1 MNTASAASRA
11 MTMLAAPFRRGTLRF
26 VGFLLACLFVVLPAL
41 PWFSQPPL
49 PIAALWCAYG
59 WAAEGEE
66 HGSWKAPV
74 ALALLGLA
82 QDQMSGGPLGF
93 YALIFVITYLIG
105 KVAARTMRSANLI
118 SPWTGFLATAV
129 GSCVAAA
136 GVSALLLGDA
146 LSATRPY
153 VVAALITGALFPLVR
168 PLYLG
173 EGR

>member
-1 MNTASAASRA
+1 
-11 MTMLAAPFRRGTLRF
+11 MLAAPFRRSTLRF
-26 VGFLLACLFVVLPAL
+26 FGFLLACICVIAPAL

-59 WAAEGEE
+59 WAAEDEE
-66 HGSWKAPV
+66 HGGWKAPA
-74 ALALLGLA
+74 ALALLGLV

-93 YALIFVITYLIG
+93 YALIFVVTYLIG

-129 GSCVAAA
+129 GACIAAA
-136 GVSALLLGDA
+136 GVSTLLLGNA
-146 LSATRPY
+146 LAATRPF
-153 VVAALITGALFPLVR
+153 VVAALITGAVFPLVR

-173 EGR
+173 EGAGR